1 MPRNKLTAPF
11 RAINLILYVIAM
23 IMIIAV
29 AAFSI
34 WSAFLTLYES
44 IHNVTESSIIEA
56 LASIFIVLISI
67 EIIEMFMDYVEKEV
81 IAVNKVLQIVLTALS
96 RELLI
101 ATTQFTMMPTPTEAD
116 VWKEIVIIVGVAVVA
131 GAYALLKSRTEG

>member
-34 WSAFLTLYES
+34 WSAS
-44 IHNVTESSIIEA
+44 
-56 LASIFIVLISI
+56 
-67 EIIEMFMDYVEKEV
+67 
-81 IAVNKVLQIVLTALS
+81 
-96 RELLI
+96 
-101 ATTQFTMMPTPTEAD
+101 
-116 VWKEIVIIVGVAVVA
+116 
-131 GAYALLKSRTEG
+131 